1 MSEINQLIDLACPAD
16 VFAVTKDTCRK
27 NFGVLKAV
35 VFQLDR
41 GITPFAD
48 FTTGVGGMD
57 NATTWSTAYA
67 LLDNDANALRNVVF
81 EATTTTHTGGDATT
95 QDFPDSTSGLEIVTS
110 YEQNSWEIEIL
121 QPSSALEADLIK
133 LSSLGNIERLR
144 FWFVS
149 ETNQIMG
156 GLTGFKATSV
166 MYKLADRGTRTDV
179 DKGMLTIKYRKQAD
193 ADDIKELAQ
202 ATVDAIV
209 A

>member
-16 VFAVTKDTCRK
+16 VFDVTKDTCRK
-27 NFGVLKAV
+27 NFGVLKAI
-35 VFQLDR
+35 VFRRDV
-41 GITPFAD
+41 GVTPFVD
-48 FTTGVGGMD
+48 FTTGIGGMD
-57 NATTWSTAYA
+57 APLTWTTAYA
-67 LLDNDANALRNVVF
+67 LLDTDPDALRNVVL

-110 YEQNSWEIEIL
+110 YEQNSWEVEIL

-149 ETNQIMG
+149 ESNQIMG
-156 GLTGFKATSV
+156 GLEGFKATSV

-179 DKGMLTIKYRKQAD
+179 DKGMFTVKYRKQAD